1 MAEPDY
7 DCSNNTCY
15 YIGQITLNILSIDK
29 NSSSNELMIQLD
41 IGPSGLA
48 FWNTVNFS
56 AMVILSN
63 TTFFSS
69 YDVLRNPDGTVTI
82 IANYNTSIDN
92 INITVELNPALSGER
107 SLSRLSPIYKDFIF
121 VPADNNPN
129 QDVELIEAC
138 DLCETIR
145 ILSMVVAG
153 LFWLLFVIGVF
164 SGKLIGVES
173 MAVIQISC
181 LSLMSLS

>member
-1 MAEPDY
+1 M
-7 DCSNNTCY
+7 
-15 YIGQITLNILSIDK
+15 
-29 NSSSNELMIQLD
+29 D

-82 IANYNTSIDN
+82 VANYNTSIDN
-92 INITVELNPALSGER
+92 MNITVELDPALSGDP
-107 SLSRLSPIYKDFIF
+107 SLSRLNPIYKDFIF
-121 VPADNNPN
+121 IPVDPNPN
-129 QDVELIEAC
+129 QEVELIEAC
-138 DLCETIR
+138 DICEIIR
-145 ILSMVVAG
+145 IISMVIAG
-153 LFWLLFVIGVF
+153 LFLLLFAIGVL
-164 SGKLIGVES
+164 SGKLIGVET